1 MLRGQRGQTAAEYM
15 GMLLLV
21 AAIIAAIVSLGL
33 PGQIRHQINAA
44 VCQIVG
50 GDCDSAHATAKAT
63 PGDADGDGVSD
74 ADERRLGTDPASTD
88 SDGDGIPD
96 GREIELG
103 TDPANADSDGD
114 GVPDRR
120 EASSGG
126 KLDPTNADSDGD
138 GLSDGEELALGTNPA
153 SKDSDGFD
161 TIGDGLTDAQEVALG
176 TDPNNFDSDGDG
188 NPDGYEV
195 ERGDD
200 PTKDGRPLYS
210 KAFDA
215 FVLDDPISLLLPTG
229 PVAKALGKG
238 FERFAVAMKG
248 AYKALREAKT
258 LEEAAKARRQ
268 ILAVWRDRFKK
279 PDGSPRPAAT
289 PPPSSADP
297 ERQKLLQRLHD
308 DLNEKK
314 RLDELPRDPDHK
326 YRIDPKSI
334 READDALALEKEG
347 RVPKL
352 WRADK
357 NNNLREDGADFVDR
371 NGQLY
376 DHKVATSKY
385 TPFDANKFM
394 RELEHNDLRN
404 GEKIILNRKDLDD
417 DGLRSL
423 LRQIDKRGLRSRFIF
438 YPDL

>member
-15 GMLLLV
+15 GILLLV
-21 AAIIAAIVSLGL
+21 AAIIAALFTL
-33 PGQIRHQINAA
+33 DPAKLRHEVNAA
-44 VCQIVG
+44 VCQLIG
-50 GDCDSAHATAKAT
+50 GDCHSLPRAASKL
-63 PGDADGDGVSD
+63 PGDADGDGISD

-120 EASSGG
+120 EADSGG
-126 KLDPTNADSDGD
+126 KLDPTSADSDGD

-215 FVLDDPISLLLPTG
+215 FVLDDPVSRLLPT
-229 PVAKALGKG
+229 
-238 FERFAVAMKG
+238 R
-248 AYKALREAKT
+248 RSRRRS
-258 LEEAAKARRQ
+258 AR
-268 ILAVWRDRFKK
+268 A
-279 PDGSPRPAAT
+279 
-289 PPPSSADP
+289 SSAS
-297 ERQKLLQRLHD
+297 R
-308 DLNEKK
+308 
-314 RLDELPRDPDHK
+314 
-326 YRIDPKSI
+326 
-334 READDALALEKEG
+334 
-347 RVPKL
+347 
-352 WRADK
+352 WR
-357 NNNLREDGADFVDR
+357 
-371 NGQLY
+371 
-376 DHKVATSKY
+376 
-385 TPFDANKFM
+385 
-394 RELEHNDLRN
+394 
-404 GEKIILNRKDLDD
+404 
-417 DGLRSL
+417 
-423 LRQIDKRGLRSRFIF
+423 
-438 YPDL
+438 